1 MKRKLVTVIQARM
14 GSSRLPGKVLMPILG
29 KPVLWHIVQRL
40 KKAEGIDQVIIAT
53 SRLTRDNPIAEFCQK
68 QNVFC
73 FRGDEV
79 DVLDRFYQAAKASG
93 AEDLIRI
100 TGDCPLADPEL
111 IGQVIH
117 YYYDYGFEYCG
128 VATGAGVAHE
138 GFNGRFPDGLD
149 AEIFS
154 FAVLERAWK
163 EADGVLYREH
173 VTPYLWKHPDKFK
186 NGVFRSEKKDYSQM
200 RWTMDN
206 AEDYDLIR
214 NIYESL
220 YPENPGFLMK
230 DILEL
235 MKKEPGLFSKNQHFV
250 GKEGY
255 EAFWH

>member
-1 MKRKLVTVIQARM
+1 MKRKLVAIVQARM

-29 KPVLWHIVQRL
+29 KPVLWHIAQRL
-40 KKAEGIDQVIIAT
+40 KQVEAIDQVIIAT
-53 SRLTRDNPIAEFCQK
+53 SLLKRDDPIADFCRHQDIA
-68 QNVFC
+68 C
-73 FRGDEV
+73 FRGHET

-100 TGDCPLADPEL
+100 TGDCPLADPQL
-111 IGQVIH
+111 IHQLIH
-117 YYYDYGFEYCG
+117 YYYDGGFEYCG
-128 VATGAGVAHE
+128 VATGAGVANE
-138 GFNGRFPDGLD
+138 GLRGRFPDGLD
-149 AEIFS
+149 AEIFRFS
-154 FAVLERAWK
+154 ALERTWK

-173 VTPYLWKHPDKFK
+173 VTPYLWKHPDQFR
-186 NGVFRSEKKDYSQM
+186 NGVLRSKDKDYSQM

-220 YPENPGFLMK
+220 YPENPGFIMK
-230 DILEL
+230 DVLEL
-235 MKKEPGLFSKNQHFV
+235 MEKEPALFSRNQHFV